1 MTQVGSVYGEALYEL
16 ACSEDLEKTIL
27 DEMTALDEGFRQE
40 PEFIKLLG
48 SHSIPKAERT
58 KVLDDSFRG
67 KINIYLLNFLKILTE
82 KGYMRHF
89 GDCCKAYTAHFDQD
103 NGIVRVTAVTAV
115 ALTDSQSARLTEK
128 LSRSTGKQVILHNR
142 VEPGVLGGVRLD
154 YDGQRLDDTVSH
166 HLDAVRELLSKT
178 VL

>member
-1 MTQVGSVYGEALYEL
+1 MTEVGNVYGESLYTLAREENLSEQIGVEL
-16 ACSEDLEKTIL
+16 
-27 DEMTALDEGFRQE
+27 TALRGGFRQE
-40 PEFIKLLG
+40 PEFIRLL
-48 SHSIPKAERT
+48 SSPSLT
-58 KVLDDSFRG
+58 KVERCQILDDSFRG
-67 KINIYLLNFLKILTE
+67 KVHPYVLNFLKILTE

>member
-27 DEMTALDEGFRQE
+27 DEITALDEGFRQE

-82 KGYMRHF
+82 KGYMHHF
-89 GDCCKAYTAHFDQD
+89 THCCQAYTRLYNEKH
-103 NGIVRVTAVTAV
+103 NILSVRAVTAV
-115 ALTDSQSARLTEK
+115 PLTDRQTEALTQKLT
-128 LSRSTGKQVILHNR
+128 RMTGKTILLANR
-142 VEPGVLGGVRLD
+142 VDPTCLGGVRLD

-166 HLDAVRELLSKT
+166 RLDSVRELLKNT

>member
-1 MTQVGSVYGEALYEL
+1 MTEVGNVYGESLYTLAREENLSEQIGGEL
-16 ACSEDLEKTIL
+16 A
-27 DEMTALDEGFRQE
+27 ALCGGFRQA
-40 PEFIKLLG
+40 PEFIRLL
-48 SHSIPKAERT
+48 SSPSLTKAERCQI
-58 KVLDDSFRG
+58 LDDSFRG
-67 KINIYLLNFLKILTE
+67 KVHPYVLNFLKILTE

>member
-1 MTQVGSVYGEALYEL
+1 M
-16 ACSEDLEKTIL
+16 
-27 DEMTALDEGFRQE
+27 
-40 PEFIKLLG
+40 
-48 SHSIPKAERT
+48 
-58 KVLDDSFRG
+58 
-67 KINIYLLNFLKILTE
+67 
-82 KGYMRHF
+82 
-89 GDCCKAYTAHFDQD
+89 
-103 NGIVRVTAVTAV
+103 RVTAVTAV

-154 YDGQRLDDTVSH
+154 YDSQRLDDTVSH

>member
-1 MTQVGSVYGEALYEL
+1 MTEVGNVYGER
-16 ACSEDLEKTIL
+16 CQI
-27 DEMTALDEGFRQE
+27 
-40 PEFIKLLG
+40 
-48 SHSIPKAERT
+48 
-58 KVLDDSFRG
+58 LDDSFRG
-67 KINIYLLNFLKILTE
+67 KVHPYVLNFLKILTE